1 MNIILDGCEYEL
13 ATTLRVAYKLQGYNN
28 HKSYLEIFQNI
39 GEMTLEKQIEI
50 LYTAF
55 EVANPSEIDR
65 WNKTTFLN
73 CVLDNYNASQMLH
86 LIEGVTTAIMGVE
99 NTSSQDVDT
108 SADVQEDSTPT
119 NFLSTI

>member
-1 MNIILDGCEYEL
+1 
-13 ATTLRVAYKLQGYNN
+13 
-28 HKSYLEIFQNI
+28 
-39 GEMTLEKQIEI
+39 MTLEKQIEI

-99 NTSSQDVDT
+99 NTSSQNVDT